1 MVPTPKGKNSSQI
14 SRRGL
19 RCALKREPEQL
30 WLWEVSMFLTL
41 AIILAVIWLILW
53 LAVHITSG
61 LIHILIAL
69 AVISF
74 IVHLFR
80 GRPATT

>member
-1 MVPTPKGKNSSQI
+1 M
-14 SRRGL
+14 SREMG
-19 RCALKREPEQL
+19 AGVAPAP
-30 WLWEVSMFLTL
+30 EVSMFLTL
-41 AIILAVIWLILW
+41 AIILAVIWVILW

-74 IVHLFR
+74 VVHLFR

>member
-1 MVPTPKGKNSSQI
+1 MSFSCDFSAQGHVSAESFPSEVKG
-14 SRRGL
+14 
-19 RCALKREPEQL
+19 
-30 WLWEVSMFLTL
+30 MFLTL
-41 AIILAVIWLILW
+41 AIILAVIWVILW

-74 IVHLFR
+74 IVHLVR
-80 GRPATT
+80 GRPAHA